1 MNRSMHPPTS
11 TFKAYRE
18 ALMGVSQV
26 HCPGGLTPHCPQGY
40 VLKLPSLW
48 EEEAEHTFQGQGAGG
63 EPPIAWVQLSWQPPP
78 LHDLP

>member
-26 HCPGGLTPHCPQGY
+26 HCPGGLTTHCPQGY

-48 EEEAEHTFQGQGAGG
+48 EEEAEHTFQGLDLLVLQAM
-63 EPPIAWVQLSWQPPP
+63 PQICKFQPKT
-78 LHDLP
+78 LPK